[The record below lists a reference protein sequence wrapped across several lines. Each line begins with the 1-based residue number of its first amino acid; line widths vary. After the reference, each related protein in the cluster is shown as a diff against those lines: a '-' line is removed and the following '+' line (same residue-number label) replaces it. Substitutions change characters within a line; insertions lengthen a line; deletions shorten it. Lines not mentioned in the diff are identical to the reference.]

1 MENSTLHLTTNG
13 CAFAHKVAL
22 HPRRL
27 HKAEALALVG
37 ATGDKEGCRYV
48 LVQGATA
55 SGFANRFYPKSDKWV
70 TNRLKKASYAR
81 LAQLAQGKVTKV

>member
-27 HKAEALALVG
+27 HKAEVLALVT
-37 ATGDKEGCRYV
+37 AKGDEGCRYV
-48 LVQGATA
+48 LKQGATA
-55 SGFANRFYPKSDKWV
+55 CGYANRFYPSSDKWV
-70 TNRLKKASYAR
+70 TNRLKKASSAR
-81 LAQLAQGKVTKV
+81 LAQWAQGKRSKV